1 MDEMKEKAQ
10 TLEKLQDNLV
20 VEGEKPKEKPR
31 EKSKEPKEKPQEK
44 PKDQPKESILTNKA
58 KNPEAGMLQIPK
70 MQAANL
76 LPAHLPENNP
86 LRVTIVGK
94 PAPEENKNISPQFKK
109 ADVKGG
115 ELEAKDG
122 PAKLDIRISMV
133 EGKKAAPIA
142 ENRPTLKKV
151 NVNPPPP
158 VQESA
163 HKNSGG
169 PVDYLSVLKKKP
181 QLLDPKIPAGNNNSN
196 LNYLAD
202 ILTDGAIKKSNRGI
216 KKNLS
221 IINFSLNR
229 INYDQCAASS
239 AKTRD
244 AFEEEINDN

>member
-1 MDEMKEKAQ
+1 MKEKAQ

-20 VEGEKPKEKPR
+20 VEGEKLKEKPM
-31 EKSKEPKEKPQEK
+31 EKSKEPKEKPKDQ
-44 PKDQPKESILTNKA
+44 PKEQPKESILINKP
-58 KNPEAGMLQIPK
+58 KNPDAGMLQIPK
-70 MQAANL
+70 MQATNL
-76 LPAHLPENNP
+76 LPAHVPEINP

-109 ADVKGG
+109 ADIKGG

-151 NVNPPPP
+151 NPPPP
-158 VQESA
+158 VQESS
-163 HKNSGG
+163 HKNSGGSGG

-181 QLLDPKIPAGNNNSN
+181 QLLDPKIPAANNNTN

-216 KKNLS
+216 
-221 IINFSLNR
+221 
-229 INYDQCAASS
+229 
-239 AKTRD
+239 
-244 AFEEEINDN
+244 

>member
-10 TLEKLQDNLV
+10 TLEKLQENLV
-20 VEGEKPKEKPR
+20 VEGEKPKEKPT
-31 EKSKEPKEKPQEK
+31 EKSKEPTEKH
-44 PKDQPKESILTNKA
+44 KDQPKESILLNKP
-58 KNPEAGMLQIPK
+58 KNPEGGLLQIPK
-70 MQAANL
+70 IQATNL

-86 LRVTIVGK
+86 LRVTIIGK
-94 PAPEENKNISPQFKK
+94 PAPEENKNVSPQFKK

-151 NVNPPPP
+151 NPPPP
-158 VQESA
+158 VQESSQ
-163 HKNSGG
+163 KNSGG

-181 QLLDPKIPAGNNNSN
+181 QLLDPKIPAGNNNTN

-216 KKNLS
+216 LKKVYS
-221 IINFSLNR
+221 IIL
-229 INYDQCAASS
+229 I
-239 AKTRD
+239 
-244 AFEEEINDN
+244 